1 VVGSFPG
8 PILHHCGLARVKHG
22 EPIRIPHLSLSIV
35 GGIQPDKLTATLLTG
50 DDDGMAARFLYCWP
64 EPVLPKRPR
73 CNVDDRA
80 ALNAFRKLMNLRMA
94 EDEDG
99 NLSPI
104 TVRLSD
110 DAANLLHEFRL
121 SNHPEGQAA
130 GGLYAGHIGKLPGL
144 VARLALAIAYF
155 RWSVEG
161 GPEPESIGTESVGY
175 AAHLVDDYFNP
186 MSRRAFGDA
195 ALPEADRHAAIIA
208 RRIVR
213 ERLIEINPSV
223 IRRNWK
229 LPGLREARKIE
240 AALRVL
246 EEANSIRLAPSRV
259 GNTIGRQSSNY
270 EVNPKLL
277 EVTL

>member
-1 VVGSFPG
+1 
-8 PILHHCGLARVKHG
+8 
-22 EPIRIPHLSLSIV
+22 
-35 GGIQPDKLTATLLTG
+35 
-50 DDDGMAARFLYCWP
+50 
-64 EPVLPKRPR
+64 
-73 CNVDDRA
+73 
-80 ALNAFRKLMNLRMA
+80 MNLRMA

-186 MSRRAFGDA
+186 MSSGPSAT
-195 ALPEADRHAAIIA
+195 RH
-208 RRIVR
+208 
-213 ERLIEINPSV
+213 
-223 IRRNWK
+223 
-229 LPGLREARKIE
+229 
-240 AALRVL
+240 
-246 EEANSIRLAPSRV
+246 
-259 GNTIGRQSSNY
+259 Y
-270 EVNPKLL
+270 PKLTG
-277 EVTL
+277 TLQ